1 MWGTDWTRAVAFLTY
16 REGVDAFRLTD
27 RLSET
32 EKTTLMGATLSEVYK
47 WNPTIRRGSGD
58 DLGSYGFG
66 MPPAPAPVWASLRCR
81 SSR

>member
-47 WNPTIRRGSGD
+47 WNPTTPSRSG
-58 DLGSYGFG
+58 Y
-66 MPPAPAPVWASLRCR
+66 
-81 SSR
+81 SSRAADA